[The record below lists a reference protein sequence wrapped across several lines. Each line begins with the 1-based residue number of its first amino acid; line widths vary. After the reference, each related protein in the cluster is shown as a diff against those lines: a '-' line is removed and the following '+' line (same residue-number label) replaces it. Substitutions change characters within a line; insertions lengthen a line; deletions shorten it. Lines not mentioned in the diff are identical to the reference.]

1 MFYVMLA
8 INALY
13 VLAEFL
19 FNFILLNTASADVK
33 LDDIHS
39 VEIIG
44 RSLAAFGFTFIFWK
58 LIQNKNMKTLKKIFL
73 MIAVSLVAYPSFY
86 YTQERLVN
94 SLANN
99 STIETRQ
106 KMHDL
111 FLLKQGLISGAL
123 KLDNIPYNTEIKD
136 LPESKTFI
144 SNISL
149 FLLDNNA
156 VHNYMEKNRLAVAT
170 NIFKN
175 DVLDN
180 TDKYIVLYNNA
191 TYDIGVLYKNYI
203 STQEMRRI
211 DMNKAADGVDDFYPK
226 MEEDLKWY
234 YKRARNTNTYKGM
247 TYQEFSNTDQSKDMV
262 IQKIKEKKGIKLD
275 RNFDPS
281 NVNSVKAAFA
291 RYVYNQYEKGREQ
304 FKKEHGFDL
313 PDGLNDRYDFFMYPT
328 IKNKAKEA
336 MGAYYVDE
344 IYRHYANFFKGG
356 TIDIVIRNNADNV
369 ANAVAQD
376 FVKKDLMSADVT
388 SVVKAMIVPPIAL
401 FLSLFFAFINI
412 FILIKSITKKVL
424 ENRMKPEN
432 VKRYSNVVVGVLVL
446 ALFLFPATLTNTY
459 TESPAYQKVY
469 SNMKEN
475 GTLVAMSV
483 NWIMKL
489 EPFVYESGSTFIKD
503 NFATKKK

>member
-1 MFYVMLA
+1 MLA

-19 FNFILLNTASADVK
+19 FNFILLNTASTDVK

-58 LIQNKNMKTLKKIFL
+58 LIQNKNMKTLKKVFL

-99 STIETRQ
+99 STVETRQ
-106 KMHDL
+106 KLHDL

-123 KLDNIPYNTEIKD
+123 KLDNIPYNTDIKN

-156 VHNYMEKNRLAVAT
+156 VHNYMDKNRLAVAT

-175 DVLDN
+175 DVVDN
-180 TDKYIVLYNNA
+180 TDKYVDLYNNA
-191 TYDIGVLYKNYI
+191 TYDITVLYNNYK
-203 STQEMRRI
+203 SNHEMRRI
-211 DMNKAADGVDDFYPK
+211 DMEKAAAGVDDFYPK

-234 YKRARNTNTYKGM
+234 YKKARNTNDYRGM
-247 TYQEFSNTDQSKDMV
+247 TYQQFSNTDSSKDIV
-262 IQKIKEKKGIKLD
+262 IQRIKEKKGIQLD

-281 NVNSVKAAFA
+281 NVNSLKAAFA

-304 FKKEHGFDL
+304 FKKEYGFVL
-313 PDGLNDRYDFFMYPT
+313 PDGLTDRYDFFMYPA

-344 IYRHYANFFKGG
+344 IYRHYANFFQGG
-356 TIDIVIRNNADNV
+356 TVDIVIRNNADNV

-412 FILIKSITKKVL
+412 FILVKSVTKKVL
-424 ENRMKPEN
+424 ESRMNPEN
-432 VKRYSNVVVGVLVL
+432 VKRYSNIVVGVLVL
-446 ALFLFPATLTNTY
+446 ALFLLPATLTNKY

-475 GTLVAMSV
+475 GTIVAMSV

>member
-8 INALY
+8 INAIY

-19 FNFILLNTASADVK
+19 FNFVLLNTASTEVK

-58 LIQNKNMKTLKKIFL
+58 LIQNRNMKTLKKVFL

-99 STIETRQ
+99 ATLETRQ
-106 KMHDL
+106 KLHDL

-123 KLDNIPYNTEIKD
+123 KLDNIPYNTEIKN

-149 FLLDNNA
+149 FLLNNNA
-156 VHNYMEKNRLAVAT
+156 VHNYMEKNRLEVAT

-175 DVLDN
+175 DVIDN
-180 TDKYIVLYNNA
+180 SDKYVDLYNAA
-191 TYDIGVLYKNYI
+191 TYDIGLLYNDYTRN
-203 STQEMRRI
+203 SEMRRI
-211 DMNKAADGVDDFYPK
+211 EMSKAANSVEEFYPK
-226 MEEDLKWY
+226 MSEDLQWY
-234 YKRARNTNTYKGM
+234 YRKSRNMNENKGM
-247 TYQEFSNTDQSKDMV
+247 SYQQFANKDSSKDLV

-281 NVNSVKAAFA
+281 NIESVKAAFA
-291 RYVYNQYEKGREQ
+291 RYVYNQYEEGKAK
-304 FKKEHGFDL
+304 FKKEHGYVL
-313 PDGLNDRYDFFMYPT
+313 PEGLEDRYDFYMNP
-328 IKNKAKEA
+328 IVQNKAKEA

-356 TIDIVIRNNADNV
+356 TVDIVIRNNADKV

-376 FVKKDLMSADVT
+376 FVKKDLMSNDVT

-412 FILIKSITKKVL
+412 FILIKSVIKKVL
-424 ENRMKPEN
+424 ENRMKPES
-432 VKRYSNVVVGVLVL
+432 VKRYSNVIVGILVL
-446 ALFLFPATLTNTY
+446 ALFLFPATLTNKY
-459 TESPAYQKVY
+459 TESLAYQKVY

-489 EPFVYESGSTFIKD
+489 EPFVYESGSTFIQD